1 MSQANPPGGLGQ
13 AFRDATAR
21 MKELTQQVA
30 ETKPAEVTA
39 EDERRTRVKELRQRT
54 DLPLLKCR
62 QALMESNWDA
72 EKALAKLMSEKK
84 RFGVM
89 YD

>member
-1 MSQANPPGGLGQ
+1 MSQANPPAGLGQ

-21 MKELTQQVA
+21 MKELTQQCA
-30 ETKPAEVTA
+30 ATKPIDVITDEVQRA
-39 EDERRTRVKELRQRT
+39 RVKELRQRT

-62 QALMESNWDA
+62 QALMENDWDA
-72 EKALAKLMSEKK
+72 QKAMDKLMSEKK

-89 YD
+89 CD